1 MKNFNEYIT
10 NLKSSLQ
17 SLITKDS
24 PTEFIEKVSSI
35 DKQIDEVVSAHE
47 LTTQELQD
55 TKEALVNHVKS
66 TGFIKPDKDDSN
78 EVETPKSLDDIMK
91 DSLEQF
97 KEEK

>member
-1 MKNFNEYIT
+1 MKFEEYIK
-10 NLKSSLQ
+10 NVKSSLQ

-24 PTEFIEKVSSI
+24 PTEFIEKISSI

-66 TGFIKPDKDDSN
+66 TGFNKPGKDDSN

>member
-1 MKNFNEYIT
+1 MKFEEYIK
-10 NLKSSLQ
+10 NVKSSLQ

-35 DKQIDEVVSAHE
+35 DKQIDDVVNAHE

-66 TGFIKPDKDDSN
+66 TGFNKPAKDDSN